1 MPSAFFGIAL
11 LQVFHFFYIFAPVS
25 TFILFF
31 FMTVSIRLD
40 PYLAQW
46 WRFDSGG
53 ADPIEI
59 HRGSP
64 EADFLQVFLR
74 KPPQDFRPAPPEP
87 DAVSILLPSF
97 AAKDTR
103 YFFYLSPAAQR
114 LFVDLIR
121 ARFDVA
127 LWKAVHRFHAV
138 FRRQDDLIYA
148 FMEANGIEPDE
159 RNFNAI
165 AKRYQRKRDVYRKA
179 ALRQAKKNAK

>member
-1 MPSAFFGIAL
+1 
-11 LQVFHFFYIFAPVS
+11 
-25 TFILFF
+25 
-31 FMTVSIRLD
+31 MTIPITLD

-59 HRGSP
+59 RRGSP

-74 KPPQDFRPAPPEP
+74 RPPADFRPEPPGP
-87 DAVSILLPSF
+87 DSVSVLLPSF

-103 YFFYLSPAAQR
+103 YYFWLSPTACR

-121 ARFDVA
+121 TRFDVA
-127 LWKAVHRFHAV
+127 LWKALHRFQAV

-179 ALRQAKKNAK
+179 ALRQAKKCAK